1 MSRAVRFLA
10 IVIALAT
17 AGVARGAET
26 VPDTL
31 PGVEKDYS
39 IVTPLVYSTELAR
52 SVSFGRANKL
62 TLPEA
67 DGQSQVV
74 EGETLAKTKVQYKET
89 KAGDLNPRTRTKEFR
104 ELPVVAG
111 QVYGLVNVRTNGDRI
126 LVATMDEKDYSWQ
139 RKVFQSRF

>member
-1 MSRAVRFLA
+1 M
-10 IVIALAT
+10 
-17 AGVARGAET
+17 EE
-26 VPDTL
+26 D
-31 PGVEKDYS
+31 S
-39 IVTPLVYSTELAR
+39 IVTPLVSSTELAQEASSS
-52 SVSFGRANKL
+52 SVAQENEL

-89 KAGDLNPRTRTKEFR
+89 KAASQSANSAKEFR

-111 QVYGLVNVRTNGDRI
+111 QPAGQRADNGDRI

-139 RKVFQSRF
+139 RKVFRSRF